1 MDEKSPWDCYV
12 GMNQGYNAIF
22 DNWQNLQD
30 ILDSKTNRE
39 INMAMSL
46 LDQCLDS
53 VKASVKNPAASNTEK
68 TTGKNNEEKSPG
80 GMFKIF
86 GGKQKD

>member
-1 MDEKSPWDCYV
+1 MDEKSPWDCYG

-53 VKASVKNPAASNTEK
+53 VKASVKKPAASNTEK
-68 TTGKNNEEKSPG
+68 TTGKNNEEKSSV